1 MFRCQTNSLV
11 APTAL
16 HVDGITKLGTAAAT
30 TLFDN
35 LISEGSDCCVVHSE
49 FTSAHEQFSNTYDDT
64 YFDVFSSSISSI
76 FPLFSFAPHHFTFSQ
91 SR

>member
-49 FTSAHEQFSNTYDDT
+49 FTSVYEQFSHPGY
-64 YFDVFSSSISSI
+64 I
-76 FPLFSFAPHHFTFSQ
+76 F
-91 SR
+91 